1 MLVYAELKRREE
13 RFAEKPSAQA
23 KPSEAGEAPEPERRS
38 KRPSES
44 EPRKEPNTASAP
56 ARKVEDGKSGREHRS
71 KDRDT
76 SQHKDKDAAQPKDKD
91 TAHHQDRD
99 SAQPKDRD
107 TAKLKDRVGA
117 DRSRRA
123 PRKEEASDQPAG
135 AVRQNGTADAAKH
148 AEKEIRHGE
157 KDAGHKARSAVHSNQ
172 QPPVGAK
179 TGVSYSPN
187 FSRTPGSPQCTVSS
201 MYCLRSS
208 RLCMDGL
215 TPPAI

>member
-76 SQHKDKDAAQPKDKD
+76 SQHKDKDAAQPKDND
-91 TAHHQDRD
+91 T
-99 SAQPKDRD
+99 AQPKDRD
-107 TAKLKDRVGA
+107 TAKHKDRVGA
-117 DRSRRA
+117 NRSRHA
-123 PRKEEASDQPAG
+123 PGKEEASNQPAG
-135 AVRQNGTADAAKH
+135 AVGQNGTADAAKH
-148 AEKEIRHGE
+148 AEREIEHGE
-157 KDAGHKARSAVHSNQ
+157 KDAGHMARSAVHSNR
-172 QPPVGAK
+172 QPSAGAK
-179 TGVSYSPN
+179 TGVPYPLK
-187 FSRTPGSPQCTVSS
+187 FSRTHGSPQHIV
-201 MYCLRSS
+201 
-208 RLCMDGL
+208 
-215 TPPAI
+215 